1 MAAEW
6 SHDFCLTCDRQ
17 IETGAYCSQACRLA
31 DLDKA
36 TDFTTNTSAP
46 SSYAS
51 STGGTPTGF
60 YLSSPL
66 NLKTTTGR
74 DSTPASPS
82 SASPRQQSYFSHAS
96 SHSTSTSSSSSSTST
111 LGEPNRVLTPSSSQS
126 SLTSMAYPATQG
138 LSAQAANELR
148 SYAHAFDQVR
158 DIRRRKQSA

>member
-36 TDFTTNTSAP
+36 TDYSNTNTSAP

-60 YLSSPL
+60 YLSSPI
-66 NLKTTTGR
+66 NFKNPTGR
-74 DSTPASPS
+74 DSTPNSPS
-82 SASPRQQSYFSHAS
+82 SASPRNQSYFSHAS
-96 SHSTSTSSSSSSTST
+96 SHSTSSTST
-111 LGEPNRVLTPSSSQS
+111 IGESNRVLTPSSSQS
-126 SLTSMAYPATQG
+126 SLNSMACPAAQG

-158 DIRRRKQSA
+158 DMRRRKQSA

>member
-36 TDFTTNTSAP
+36 ADFTTNTSAP

-66 NLKTTTGR
+66 NFKTSSAR
-74 DSTPASPS
+74 DSTPTSPS

-96 SHSTSTSSSSSSTST
+96 SHSTSSSSSSSSSST
-111 LGEPNRVLTPSSSQS
+111 LGENRLLTPSSSQS
-126 SLTSMAYPATQG
+126 SLNSMAYPATQG

-158 DIRRRKQSA
+158 DMRRRKQSA